1 MTNKLAKMSPIFC
14 RIVGIVTILFNA
26 DIATIVE
33 KAGCREMT
41 HSSLN
46 KDMAMQ
52 YYAER
57 DQVHSD

>member
-33 KAGCREMT
+33 KAGCRDMT

-46 KDMAMQ
+46 KDMAM
-52 YYAER
+52 
-57 DQVHSD
+57 